1 MKSLSLL
8 GGITGL
14 VLAASAAC
22 AADMPGYEAP
32 VAAAAPVP
40 SFTWSGP
47 YVGLQAGYSWFD
59 ADNRLNGLS
68 PDTSP
73 DGFLVGAFA
82 GYNYQFDNSPI
93 VIGVETDINYSD
105 ADAKRRTSGFT
116 GLSDTRLR
124 TRGDFNG
131 AVRGRIGYAFDRFLV
146 YGAGGLAYS
155 DREVKARAADAGGAS
170 GSDDTIAVGWTV
182 GGGVEAA
189 ISDNVT
195 ARVEYRYSDYG
206 TDSFS
211 VAGSRMKSDLTE
223 NRVMLGVGYKFSTG
237 W

>member
-1 MKSLSLL
+1 MTSGCLSS
-8 GGITGL
+8 GIAVL
-14 VLAASAAC
+14 VLAVGAASAADVPTYDAP
-22 AADMPGYEAP
+22 AA
-32 VAAAAPVP
+32 VAAPTP
-40 SFTWSGP
+40 SFTWTGP
-47 YVGLQAGYSWFD
+47 YVGLQAGYNWFES
-59 ADNRLNGLS
+59 DNRVNGFS
-68 PDTSP
+68 PSTSP
-73 DGFLVGAFA
+73 DGPSVGAFA
-82 GYNYQFDNSPI
+82 GYNYQFDNSPL
-93 VIGVETDINYSD
+93 VIGVETDLNYGG
-105 ADAKRRTSGFT
+105 ADARRHTAGFT
-116 GLSDTRLR
+116 GLSDTRIR
-124 TRGDFNG
+124 NESDFNG

-155 DREVKARAADAGGAS
+155 DREVKARAEGAGGVS

-211 VAGSRMKSDLTE
+211 VAGSRVKSDLTE